1 MSLTDWRRSK
11 LRQHHITELF
21 YFSMIDNLESL
32 LQYGILPKNEMIKRG
47 WSYASF
53 AEESVQD
60 RRHSREIELSNHTKV
75 TIHDLVPLY
84 LVPRTPTLSARRDS
98 QNRIF
103 FIVINSDI
111 MADEKTEFAFSDG
124 NAASQETKFFN
135 SLYKLKH
142 LPWDVLK
149 ADYWNDFSD
158 GKRKRNAEFLI
169 FPSVPP
175 KYFMR
180 IIVLDPNLQNHCKK
194 LIQKFGSSI
203 DVIVDSSYF
212 FI

>member
-11 LRQHHITELF
+11 LSQHHIVELF

-47 WSYASF
+47 LSHASF

-60 RRHSREIELSNHTKV
+60 RRHIREIELSNHTKA

-84 LVPRTPTLSARRDS
+84 LVPRTPTLSARRAY
-98 QNRIF
+98 QNKIF

-111 MADEKTEFAFSDG
+111 VADEKTEFSFSDG
-124 NAASQETKFFN
+124 NAASQETRFFN

-175 KYFMR
+175 KYFIR
-180 IIVLDPNLQNHCKK
+180 IIILNSNLQNHCKM
-194 LIQKFGSSI
+194 LVQKFGSSI

>member
-11 LRQHHITELF
+11 LREHHIVELF
-21 YFSMIDNLESL
+21 YFSMIDNLDSL
-32 LQYGILPKNEMIKRG
+32 LQYGVLPKNETIKRG
-47 WSYASF
+47 LSHASF

-60 RRHSREIELSNHTKV
+60 RRHIREIELSNKTKV

-84 LVPRTPTLSARRDS
+84 LVPRTPTLSARRDC
-98 QNRIF
+98 QDRIF

-111 MADEKTEFAFSDG
+111 VADEKTEFAFSDG
-124 NAASQETKFFN
+124 NAASQETRFFN
-135 SLYKLKH
+135 SLYKLKY
-142 LPWDVLK
+142 LPLDVIK

-175 KYFMR
+175 KYFIR
-180 IIVLDPNLQNHCKK
+180 IVILDLNLQNHCKM
-194 LIQKFGSSI
+194 LVQKFGSSI